1 MKRVFDL
8 VISILILVILA
19 PCLGLIAIL
28 IRINLGTPIVFRQ
41 LRPGLYGE
49 PFKLYKFRTMTD
61 DRDQFGHLL
70 PDSQRLTPLGG
81 FLRKFSLDEIIQLFN
96 VMKGDISLVGPR
108 PLLIDYLPLYTP
120 EQAKRH
126 NVRPGITGWA
136 QINGRNAI
144 TWEEKFRLDVWYVQH
159 HTLLLDI
166 KILWIT
172 FLKVIK
178 AEGISQPG
186 QMTTESFKGSS
197 SGMEEVSR

>member
-1 MKRVFDL
+1 
-8 VISILILVILA
+8 
-19 PCLGLIAIL
+19 
-28 IRINLGTPIVFRQ
+28 
-41 LRPGLYGE
+41 
-49 PFKLYKFRTMTD
+49 MTD
-61 DRDQFGHLL
+61 DRDPFGHLL
-70 PDSQRLTPLGG
+70 SDSQRLTPLGG

-166 KILWIT
+166 KILWVT